1 MLLHQGAA
9 VLIDF
14 IDLVSDDSANSW
26 GRLLKDG
33 FARNSLDQLVRQIG
47 PFVSVVVILDGESG
61 GEMNGRFQHTVSI
74 AFVALNHSRAVACI
88 APFPSTPVTT
98 KAALRNLPFVENRV
112 IHDKGYTY
120 LVFIKVT
127 QEMCS
132 FRIQAP
138 KQIFYPVMFSI
149 SMNGSRPPSRAMT
162 MTASVHPSTL
172 ASMTTNETLRKAFV
186 ATNNGGR
193 MRNLGLERHG
203 REMIWSL
210 NGNIP
215 WSRWLSILWTINWTS
230 AVWLG
235 FILE

>member
-1 MLLHQGAA
+1 
-9 VLIDF
+9 
-14 IDLVSDDSANSW
+14 
-26 GRLLKDG
+26 
-33 FARNSLDQLVRQIG
+33 
-47 PFVSVVVILDGESG
+47 
-61 GEMNGRFQHTVSI
+61 
-74 AFVALNHSRAVACI
+74 
-88 APFPSTPVTT
+88 
-98 KAALRNLPFVENRV
+98 
-112 IHDKGYTY
+112 
-120 LVFIKVT
+120 
-127 QEMCS
+127 MCS

-186 ATNNGGR
+186 ATNNSGR

-203 REMIWSL
+203 REMIGSL

-215 WSRWLSILWTINWTS
+215 WSRWLSILWTINWTT